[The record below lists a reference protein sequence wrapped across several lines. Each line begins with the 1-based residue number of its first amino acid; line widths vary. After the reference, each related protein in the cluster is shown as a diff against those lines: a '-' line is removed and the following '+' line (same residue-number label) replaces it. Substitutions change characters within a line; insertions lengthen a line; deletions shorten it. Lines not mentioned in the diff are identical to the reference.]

1 MQYVVSGTCLKNAS
15 KSEEASAGWIVNGF
29 SCHER
34 RSVEVMGEWLGRRG
48 STQGEEGECREW
60 RLGRGEASEATGV
73 KS

>member
-1 MQYVVSGTCLKNAS
+1 
-15 KSEEASAGWIVNGF
+15 
-29 SCHER
+29 
-34 RSVEVMGEWLGRRG
+34 MGEWLGRRG